1 MSTPIFDNLNVTR
14 DADGNPTKAP
24 ANKVKVA
31 AIWGGL
37 AVIATAALTAVT
49 PDMLSFAGQF
59 TPVLYAAVVGLASV
73 IGAYVAKPE

>member
-1 MSTPIFDNLNVTR
+1 MSTPIFDNVTR
-14 DADGNPTKAP
+14 DTVGEPTLEP
-24 ANKVKVA
+24 VRKVKFA
-31 AIWGGL
+31 ALWGGL

-59 TPVLYAAVVGLASV
+59 TPVIYAAVVGLASV